1 MASACA
7 SNGIARTTRD
17 AVSRAFR
24 HTTANFPIKT
34 CPMRKLTLEI
44 AAAAALTLGAIL
56 ASATGVSASDV
67 LVMDAYA
74 RASVTPV
81 AKAGAV
87 YVSITNQGTTAD
99 RLLAVSSPVAS
110 MAMLHR
116 TIKDGDII
124 RMEEA
129 GPVDLQ
135 PKGTLIMEPGGLH
148 VMLMGL
154 KTPLRQ
160 GEVVELT
167 LVFEAAGPVTVKVPV
182 GSAVAGTET
191 E

>member
-1 MASACA
+1 
-7 SNGIARTTRD
+7 
-17 AVSRAFR
+17 
-24 HTTANFPIKT
+24 
-34 CPMRKLTLEI
+34 MRKLTLEI

-67 LVMDAYA
+67 LVKDAYA
-74 RASVTPV
+74 RASATPV

-87 YVSITNQGTTAD
+87 YVSITNQGTSAD

-110 MAMLHR
+110 MATLHR
-116 TIKDGDII
+116 TIKDGDIM

-135 PKGTLIMEPGGLH
+135 PNGTLTMEPGGLH

-154 KTPLRQ
+154 KAPLKQ

-167 LVFEAAGPVTVKVPV
+167 LVF
-182 GSAVAGTET
+182 
-191 E
+191 

>member
-1 MASACA
+1 ML
-7 SNGIARTTRD
+7 N
-17 AVSRAFR
+17 
-24 HTTANFPIKT
+24 
-34 CPMRKLTLEI
+34 RKI
-44 AAAAALTLGAIL
+44 NA
-56 ASATGVSASDV
+56 ATGVSASDV

-74 RASVTPV
+74 RASATPV

-87 YVSITNQGTTAD
+87 YVSITNQGATAD

-116 TIKDGDII
+116 TIKDGDIM

-135 PKGTLIMEPGGLH
+135 PQGTLIMEPGGLH

>member
-1 MASACA
+1 M
-7 SNGIARTTRD
+7 RD

-24 HTTANFPIKT
+24 HTTAHFRIKT
-34 CPMRKLTLEI
+34 CAMRKLMLEI
-44 AAAAALTLGAIL
+44 AAAALTLGAIL

-67 LVMDAYA
+67 LVKDAYA
-74 RASVTPV
+74 RASATPV

-87 YVSITNQGTTAD
+87 YVSITNQGATAD

-110 MAMLHR
+110 MATLHR
-116 TIKDGDII
+116 TIKDGDIM

-135 PKGTLIMEPGGLH
+135 PNETLIMEPGGLH

-154 KTPLRQ
+154 KAPLKQ

-167 LVFEAAGPVTVKVPV
+167 LVFETAGPVTVKVPV

>member
-1 MASACA
+1 
-7 SNGIARTTRD
+7 
-17 AVSRAFR
+17 
-24 HTTANFPIKT
+24 
-34 CPMRKLTLEI
+34 MRKLTLEI

-74 RASVTPV
+74 RASATPV

-116 TIKDGDII
+116 TIKDGDIM

-135 PKGTLIMEPGGLH
+135 PQGTLIMEPGGLH

-191 E
+191 D

>member
-1 MASACA
+1 
-7 SNGIARTTRD
+7 
-17 AVSRAFR
+17 
-24 HTTANFPIKT
+24 
-34 CPMRKLTLEI
+34 MRKLTLEI

>member
-1 MASACA
+1 
-7 SNGIARTTRD
+7 
-17 AVSRAFR
+17 
-24 HTTANFPIKT
+24 
-34 CPMRKLTLEI
+34 MRKLTLEI

-74 RASVTPV
+74 RASATPV

-99 RLLAVSSPVAS
+99 RLVAVSSPVAS

-116 TIKDGDII
+116 TIKDGDIM

-135 PKGTLIMEPGGLH
+135 PQGTLIMEPGGLH

-182 GSAVAGTET
+182 GSAVAGTEA